1 MTITLSTIIQ
11 IFKRAALWLLLFP
24 AVLGGTVAYLTRD
37 MPLEFTSTATVYT
50 GIASGYSITSS
61 ENEKI
66 DNTTV
71 NNAFDNLMTTIRSR
85 ETLTDVGVHL
95 LAYHLSLTKPPRP
108 DQLSQKSYKALKS
121 LLNPTLKK
129 ATVPGNE
136 EATYQRLYALL
147 KQPQGN
153 TVQSILYQSSTPYS
167 LESIMGRVSSTRKAN
182 SDMLDLT
189 SKGNDPA
196 ICQQTLTYLIQSF
209 KQRYISF
216 KTSETGSVVWY
227 FEEQTKKAFQN
238 LKEAEDRL
246 TKYSI
251 QNKIINYPEQSK
263 FTAAAKE
270 ALTSEYYQEKRTLET
285 ANASL
290 KALNGNLD
298 DRTSILASNQAMDAK
313 RAELAAVQTRLSNA
327 MVYGYSKD
335 TISVLRNTLN
345 RVSDELK
352 VMVQRY
358 YNSTHTLQSVPQR
371 ELIGKYLD
379 NTLENQGSSARLKTM
394 QERIREFDQVYDVMA
409 PLGSAVGRLQREIGV
424 AEKEYLAAL
433 HSLNMSRVR
442 QKDLEMS
449 GAMTILDAPS
459 LPMKPQPSSRRMLII
474 AACLGGIVLVLAV
487 SFGRVLLNSSIAAP
501 ERVETLTSIPVA
513 AALPLRLPR
522 LKHYNL
528 DYAEHCMLEQLLS
541 RILVELEQTGKGN
554 YPYHLITVFSTRPQQ
569 GKTWTGSRISDLFA
583 ENGHRVA
590 YIHAATDAGQE
601 PEKDTIKARSI
612 AYPATT
618 DFSNTKWLTAIPEL
632 ETETFDY
639 VFLELPSLLNTPIPV
654 QLITKTDLSL
664 FVVSARASWS
674 KSDQE
679 LCTLYRRAAH
689 GPIVAVLND
698 VEPDRLEALMGSLSK
713 KEGLVQR
720 IKKKLARKKK
730 DKVQPVL
737 TRV

>member
-1 MTITLSTIIQ
+1 MSLATIIQ
-11 IFKRAALWLLLFP
+11 IFKRAALWLVLFP
-24 AVLGGTVAYLTRD
+24 VILGVAVAYFTRD

-61 ENEKI
+61 DNDKI

-71 NNAFDNLMTTIRSR
+71 NNAFDNLMTTIKSR

-95 LAYHLSLTKPPRP
+95 LARHLSLTKPPRP

-121 LLNPTLKK
+121 MLNPVLKQ

-147 KQPQGN
+147 KQPEGN

-167 LESIMGRVSSTRKAN
+167 LESIMGRITSVRKAN

-189 SKGNDPA
+189 SKGSDPA
-196 ICQQTLTYLIQSF
+196 ICQQTLVYLIQSF
-209 KQRYISF
+209 KQRFISF

-227 FEEQTKKAFQN
+227 FEDQTKKAFKN

-251 QNKIINYPEQSK
+251 ENKIINYPEQSK

-270 ALTSEYYQEKRTLET
+270 GLTSEYYQEKRTLET

-290 KALNGNLD
+290 KALNSSFD
-298 DRTSILASNQAMDAK
+298 DRAATLASTQALNAK
-313 RAELAAVQTRLSNA
+313 RAELAVVQTQLSNA
-327 MVYGYSKD
+327 MVYGYPKD
-335 TISVLRNTLN
+335 SITLLRNHVN
-345 RVSDELK
+345 RVSNDLK

-358 YNSTHTLQSVPQR
+358 YNSTHTLESVPQR

-379 NTLENQGSSARLKTM
+379 NTLENKTSTARLKTM
-394 QERIREFDQVYDVMA
+394 QERIQEFDQVYDVMA
-409 PLGSAVGRLQREIGV
+409 PLGSAVGRLQREISV
-424 AEKEYLAAL
+424 AEREYLAAL
-433 HSLNMSRVR
+433 HSLNSARVR

-449 GAMTILDAPS
+449 GAMTVLDAPS

-474 AACLGGIVLVLAV
+474 AACLGGIVLVLGV
-487 SFGRVLLNSSIAAP
+487 SFGRVLLNSAIVAP

-513 AALPLRLPR
+513 ASLPLRVPR
-522 LKHYNL
+522 LKHYDL

-541 RILVELEQTGKGN
+541 RILVELEQNGTGSK
-554 YPYHLITVFSTRPQQ
+554 PYHLVTVFSTRPQQ
-569 GKTWTGSRISDLFA
+569 GKTWVGRRISDLFA

-590 YIHAATDAGQE
+590 YLHTHTDTGQE
-601 PEKDTIKARSI
+601 SAETTSLVRSI
-612 AYPATT
+612 PYPATT
-618 DFSNTKWLTAIPEL
+618 DLNNTQWLNSIPEL
-632 ETETFDY
+632 ATESFDY

-654 QLITKTDLSL
+654 QLITRTDMSL
-664 FVVSARASWS
+664 FVVSARSSWS

-689 GPIVAVLND
+689 GPVVAVLND

-713 KEGLVQR
+713 KESLLKRV
-720 IKKKLARKKK
+720 KKKLARKKT
-730 DKVQPVL
+730 DKIQPQL